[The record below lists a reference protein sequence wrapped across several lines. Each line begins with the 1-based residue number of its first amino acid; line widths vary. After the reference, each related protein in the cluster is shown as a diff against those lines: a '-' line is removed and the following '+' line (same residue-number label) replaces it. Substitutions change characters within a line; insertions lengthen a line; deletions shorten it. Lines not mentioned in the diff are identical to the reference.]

1 MARVIQSRCFFETSR
16 LTPPV
21 TFLVPGLCLGSR
33 GSASL
38 RQASETRMLDDSAGK
53 ACKSVDSKAE
63 PWNQSDQL
71 VATSEKCCFFAIAI
85 PFQSACIFG
94 VLGVAMLMTAT
105 THSWA
110 QVADD
115 EPAIVATKKDSR
127 RAKLPV
133 QVGKVNASMTAS
145 WADNSIKPSPLED
158 DVKWCR
164 RVFLDVI
171 GRIPSYDEFVE
182 FAKDKSSDKKLTLV
196 NRLLNEDRYTEE
208 YANHWATV
216 WANILI
222 GRNGGMEN
230 PTLTNRA
237 GMQKYLRDCFASNKP
252 YNEMAIELVTATGA
266 TKPGTEGFN
275 GAANFLVM
283 KVNEENGTQAT
294 AAVSRIFLGLQVQ
307 CTQCH
312 NHPFNQWKQQKFWEF
327 NAFFRQSR
335 ALRRY
340 VPGSTR
346 REVDYAE
353 LVNEDFSGEGRRPEQ
368 AEIYYQLRNGL
379 TKVAYPAFVDGTEI
393 GKSGYVSQV
402 NRRSE
407 LGKLMMES
415 PFLDK
420 SIVNR
425 MWAHFLGYGFTK
437 PIDDLGPHN
446 PTTQPELFEELSSDF
461 RAANYDLKQL
471 IVWITLSQP
480 YQLSS
485 KITKDNASDD
495 PTLGESPKFS
505 HFYTRQMNAEQL
517 FQSLAV
523 ATKANRKGNLEEQQ
537 KKREDWMRQF
547 VVAFGTDEGDETTTF
562 NGSIPQSLMLFNGDL
577 IREAISIDAGSWL
590 HGMVQTKSAV
600 ADKIQYL
607 YIAGLGR
614 RARPEEVSIAQKL
627 LAARSN
633 DIGGML
639 QDMWWAILNSNE
651 FIFNH

>member
-1 MARVIQSRCFFETSR
+1 MARIIQKRCS
-16 LTPPV
+16 PV
-21 TFLVPGLCLGSR
+21 FAFTFR
-33 GSASL
+33 
-38 RQASETRMLDDSAGK
+38 
-53 ACKSVDSKAE
+53 SVR
-63 PWNQSDQL
+63 
-71 VATSEKCCFFAIAI
+71 VFAIVSVSLLLI
-85 PFQSACIFG
+85 VVSN
-94 VLGVAMLMTAT
+94 
-105 THSWA
+105 SWVKA
-110 QVADD
+110 ADD
-115 EPAIVATKKDSR
+115 EPVKAAVKKDTKR
-127 RAKLPV
+127 VKLPV
-133 QVGKVNASMTAS
+133 QVGKIDASMVAS
-145 WADNSIKPSPLED
+145 WADNHIKPSPLED

-171 GRIPSYDEFVE
+171 GRIPSYDEFAE
-182 FAKDKSSDKKLTLV
+182 FAKDKSSDKKLALV
-196 NRLLNEDRYTEE
+196 NRLLGEDRYTEE
-208 YANHWATV
+208 YANHWSSV
-216 WANILI
+216 WTNILI

-230 PTLTNRA
+230 RSLTNRA
-237 GMQKYLRDCFASNKP
+237 GMQKYLRDCFALNKP
-252 YNEMAIELVTATGA
+252 YNDMVIELVTATGT

-275 GAANFLVM
+275 GATNFLAM

-340 VPGSTR
+340 VAGSTNR
-346 REVDYAE
+346 DVDHVEV
-353 LVNEDFSGEGRRPEQ
+353 VNQDFSGEGRRPEQ

-402 NRRSE
+402 NRRDE

-420 SIVNR
+420 AIVNR

-446 PTTQPELFEELSSDF
+446 PTSQPELFEELSSDF
-461 RAANYDLKQL
+461 RAASYDLKQL
-471 IVWITLSQP
+471 IVWITMSQP

-485 KITKDNASDD
+485 KITKDNVSDE
-495 PTLGESPKFS
+495 PSLGESPKFS

-523 ATKANRKGNLEEQQ
+523 ATHANRKGSLEEQQ
-537 KKREDWMRQF
+537 RKREDWMRQF

-577 IREAISIDAGSWL
+577 IKEAISTEAGSWL
-590 HGMVQTKSAV
+590 HAMLQNKGSV
-600 ADKIQYL
+600 ADKIQFL

-614 RARPEEVSIAQKL
+614 KPRPEEVNVAQQL
-627 LAARSN
+627 MVARKN
-633 DIGGML
+633 DVGGML

>member
-1 MARVIQSRCFFETSR
+1 MARVIQNRCF
-16 LTPPV
+16 P
-21 TFLVPGLCLGSR
+21 
-33 GSASL
+33 
-38 RQASETRMLDDSAGK
+38 
-53 ACKSVDSKAE
+53 
-63 PWNQSDQL
+63 
-71 VATSEKCCFFAIAI
+71 AIAI
-85 PFQSACIFG
+85 PFQSVCIFG
-94 VLGVAMLMTAT
+94 VLGVAMLTAT
-105 THSWA
+105 TNSWA

-115 EPAIVATKKDSR
+115 EPANAATKKDSR

-133 QVGKVNASMTAS
+133 QVGKINASMVAS
-145 WADNSIKPSPLED
+145 WADNNIKPSPVED

-171 GRIPSYDEFVE
+171 GRIPSYDEFAE
-182 FAKDKSSDKKLTLV
+182 FAKDKSADKKLALV

-208 YANHWATV
+208 YANHWSTV
-216 WANILI
+216 WTNVLI

-230 PTLTNRA
+230 RTLTNRA

-252 YNEMAIELVTATGA
+252 YNEMAIELVTATGT
-266 TKPGTEGFN
+266 TKPGTDGFN
-275 GAANFLVM
+275 GATNFLVM
-283 KVNEENGTQAT
+283 KVNDENGTQAT

-340 VPGSTR
+340 VPGSIR
-346 REVDYAE
+346 REVDYTE

-402 NRRSE
+402 NRRDE

-420 SIVNR
+420 AIVNR

-446 PTTQPELFEELSSDF
+446 PTSQPELFEELSSDF
-461 RAANYDLKQL
+461 RAASYDLKQL

-577 IREAISIDAGSWL
+577 IREAISTEAGSWL
-590 HGMVQTKSAV
+590 HGMVQNKSAV

-614 RARPEEVSIAQKL
+614 RARPDEVSIAQKL
-627 LAARSN
+627 LAARNN
-633 DIGGML
+633 DVGGML

>member
-1 MARVIQSRCFFETSR
+1 MARVIQNRCF
-16 LTPPV
+16 P
-21 TFLVPGLCLGSR
+21 
-33 GSASL
+33 
-38 RQASETRMLDDSAGK
+38 
-53 ACKSVDSKAE
+53 
-63 PWNQSDQL
+63 
-71 VATSEKCCFFAIAI
+71 AIAI
-85 PFQSACIFG
+85 PFQSVCIFG
-94 VLGVAMLMTAT
+94 VLGVAMLTAT
-105 THSWA
+105 TNSWA

-115 EPAIVATKKDSR
+115 EPANAATKKDSR
-127 RAKLPV
+127 RAKMPV
-133 QVGKVNASMTAS
+133 QVGKINASMVAS
-145 WADNSIKPSPLED
+145 WADNNIKPSPVED

-171 GRIPSYDEFVE
+171 GRIPSYDEFAE
-182 FAKDKSSDKKLTLV
+182 FAKDKSADKKLALV

-208 YANHWATV
+208 YANHWSTV
-216 WANILI
+216 WTNVLI

-230 PTLTNRA
+230 RTLTNRA

-252 YNEMAIELVTATGA
+252 YNEMAIELVTATGT
-266 TKPGTEGFN
+266 TKPGTDGFN
-275 GAANFLVM
+275 GATNFLVM
-283 KVNEENGTQAT
+283 KVNDENGTQAT

-340 VPGSTR
+340 VPGSIR
-346 REVDYAE
+346 REVDYTE

-402 NRRSE
+402 NRRDE

-420 SIVNR
+420 AIVNR

-446 PTTQPELFEELSSDF
+446 PTSQPELFEELSSDF
-461 RAANYDLKQL
+461 RAASYDLKQL

-577 IREAISIDAGSWL
+577 IREAISTEAGSWL
-590 HGMVQTKSAV
+590 HGMVQNKSAV

-614 RARPEEVSIAQKL
+614 RARPDEVSIAQKL
-627 LAARSN
+627 LAARNN
-633 DIGGML
+633 DVGGML

>member
-1 MARVIQSRCFFETSR
+1 MARVLPERCFQVSTLS
-16 LTPPV
+16 
-21 TFLVPGLCLGSR
+21 S
-33 GSASL
+33 
-38 RQASETRMLDDSAGK
+38 
-53 ACKSVDSKAE
+53 
-63 PWNQSDQL
+63 PW
-71 VATSEKCCFFAIAI
+71 VRIFAM
-85 PFQSACIFG
+85 
-94 VLGVAMLMTAT
+94 AMLGLLLASPWQ
-105 THSWA
+105 SWLRA
-110 QVADD
+110 ADD
-115 EPAIVATKKDSR
+115 EPGKVAAKKDSR
-127 RAKLPV
+127 RATLPV
-133 QVGKVNASMTAS
+133 QVKKIDASMAAS
-145 WADNSIKPSPLED
+145 WADNKIKPSPFED

-171 GRIPSYDEFVE
+171 GRIPSYEEFAE
-182 FAKDKSSDKKLTLV
+182 FAKDKSPDKKFSLV
-196 NRLLNEDRYTEE
+196 NRLLNDDRYTEE
-208 YANHWATV
+208 YANQWSTV
-216 WANILI
+216 WTNILI

-230 PTLTNRA
+230 RSLTNRS
-237 GMQKYLRDCFASNKP
+237 GMQKYLRDCFAQNKP
-252 YNEMAIELVTATGA
+252 YNEMVIELVTATGT

-275 GAANFLVM
+275 GATNFLAM

-340 VPGSTR
+340 VAGSTTR
-346 REVDYAE
+346 DVDHAEV
-353 LVNEDFSGEGRRPEQ
+353 VNQDFSGEGRRPEQ

-402 NRRSE
+402 NRRDE

-420 SIVNR
+420 AIVNR

-446 PTTQPELFEELSSDF
+446 PTSQPELFEEISSDF
-461 RAANYDLKQL
+461 RAASYDLKQL
-471 IVWITLSQP
+471 IVWITMSQP
-480 YQLSS
+480 YLLSS
-485 KITKDNASDD
+485 KITKDNVSDE
-495 PTLGESPKFS
+495 PSLGESPKFS

-523 ATKANRKGNLEEQQ
+523 ATHANRKGSLEEQQ

-577 IREAISIDAGSWL
+577 IKEAISTEAGSWL
-590 HGMVQTKSAV
+590 HAMLQNKGSV
-600 ADKIQYL
+600 ADKIQFL

-614 RARPEEVSIAQKL
+614 KPRPEEVNVAQQL
-627 LAARSN
+627 MVARKN
-633 DIGGML
+633 DVGGML